1 MKNRITTIIL
11 FMLLAPLSIFSQK
24 AFQDGEWLKFRVY
37 YGIFNASY
45 ATLEVSDANLNDK
58 DVFHVIGRGKST
70 GLLHLFFKV
79 DDNYETYI
87 DKDNGLP
94 YRFIRQIDEGGH
106 TKDLQI
112 DFNQELNK
120 AYVFN
125 RKHDENK
132 IFTTQENVH
141 DMLSSFYYIRN
152 SLNDNILVCGQ
163 EFHMNMF
170 FDNENHNFKLKFLG
184 REVLNTKF
192 GKIATLKFRPYVM
205 ILINSFDVMIKGMER
220 EQFLKFRMALLPAS
234 GFQSAQFRMIEL
246 NSTPLEHLVPFEL
259 RKNFSSENSI
269 EELYENLYW
278 KKGGIDL
285 ATGEKTLTLKQFELR
300 YTPRFLRIA
309 NQVKGE
315 TLYHQYLKLPEKD
328 KNDQILIDA
337 LRTFD
342 TNLNVNWLLMHMGCL
357 LY

>member
-132 IFTTQENVH
+132 TFTTQENVH

-152 SLNDNILVCGQ
+152 SLNDNILVSGQ

-205 ILINSFDVMIKGMER
+205 AGRVFK
-220 EQFLKFRMALLPAS
+220 
-234 GFQSAQFRMIEL
+234 
-246 NSTPLEHLVPFEL
+246 
-259 RKNFSSENSI
+259 
-269 EELYENLYW
+269 EEE
-278 KKGGIDL
+278 
-285 ATGEKTLTLKQFELR
+285 ALTLWI
-300 YTPRFLRIA
+300 TD
-309 NQVKGE
+309 
-315 TLYHQYLKLPEKD
+315 D
-328 KNDQILIDA
+328 KNKMPIKIKAELTVGSLNADLEEFKGLKHPFVILM
-337 LRTFD
+337 
-342 TNLNVNWLLMHMGCL
+342 N
-357 LY
+357 

>member
-152 SLNDNILVCGQ
+152 SLNDNILVSGQ

-170 FDNENHNFKLKFLG
+170 FDDENHNFKLKFLG

-205 ILINSFDVMIKGMER
+205 AGRVFK
-220 EQFLKFRMALLPAS
+220 
-234 GFQSAQFRMIEL
+234 
-246 NSTPLEHLVPFEL
+246 
-259 RKNFSSENSI
+259 
-269 EELYENLYW
+269 EEE
-278 KKGGIDL
+278 
-285 ATGEKTLTLKQFELR
+285 ALTLWI
-300 YTPRFLRIA
+300 TD
-309 NQVKGE
+309 
-315 TLYHQYLKLPEKD
+315 D
-328 KNDQILIDA
+328 KNKMPIKIKAELTVGSLNADLEEFKGLKHPFVILM
-337 LRTFD
+337 
-342 TNLNVNWLLMHMGCL
+342 N
-357 LY
+357 

>member
-1 MKNRITTIIL
+1 MKNRITIIIL
-11 FMLLAPLSIFSQK
+11 LLLMAPLSMFSQQ

-45 ATLEVSDANLNDK
+45 ATLEVSDVNLNNK

-94 YRFIRQIDEGGH
+94 YRFIRKIDEGGH

-112 DFNQELNK
+112 DFDQELNK

-125 RKHDENK
+125 KKHNENK
-132 IFTTQENVH
+132 TFTTQENVH

-152 SLNDNILVCGQ
+152 SLNDNKLVAGQ
-163 EFHMNMF
+163 EFNMNMF
-170 FDNENHNFKLKFLG
+170 FDDENHNFKLKFLG

-205 ILINSFDVMIKGMER
+205 TGRIFKEEEALTLWITDDKNKMPIRIK
-220 EQFLKFRMALLPAS
+220 A
-234 GFQSAQFRMIEL
+234 
-246 NSTPLEHLVPFEL
+246 
-259 RKNFSSENSI
+259 
-269 EELYENLYW
+269 
-278 KKGGIDL
+278 DL
-285 ATGEKTLTLKQFELR
+285 AVGSLNADLEEFKGLKHPF
-300 YTPRFLRIA
+300 
-309 NQVKGE
+309 VV
-315 TLYHQYLKLPEKD
+315 
-328 KNDQILIDA
+328 LIK
-337 LRTFD
+337 
-342 TNLNVNWLLMHMGCL
+342 
-357 LY
+357 